1 MELSEEQKQRI
12 LHEEQTRLQEEQY
25 RTQVRLELTGQSVA
39 APSISTK
46 PKNPKYVLATIGIVL
61 VLLLCAGTLIG
72 VRRQPSASETRE
84 TANSPLPVPK
94 LTTARIAELATPWV
108 VVVQT
113 YNEDGEKLGQ
123 GSGYVSSADGAVI
136 TNYHVVRGAASVT
149 VGIQGKESVQASAL
163 LGYNIENDVA
173 ALQISLS
180 AIGVGR
186 PTSPSDVVDQLIL
199 QQNLETKRR
208 MQEANSGKGTPVGQ
222 SAPTQ
227 GLPTDETLDVKV
239 GDHVTAIGAPLGL
252 ENTVSE
258 GIVSAL
264 RQNGETHIIQTTAS
278 ISPGSSGGPLFNDY
292 GKVIG
297 ITASTVRDGQS
308 LNFVEARHITELLS
322 QKRPIAFRE
331 MLVETLVT
339 DSLPSNTL
347 SVPARNAIQLPF
359 AVNGQ
364 QGAVLEGSYTISGG
378 MGNDVVV
385 ALVGQGGSVIV
396 NSGRV
401 ARMGQIKQRLPRG
414 NYAIIFDNRSSPMFS
429 RSVSADLKLTYY
441 K

>member
-1 MELSEEQKQRI
+1 
-12 LHEEQTRLQEEQY
+12 
-25 RTQVRLELTGQSVA
+25 
-39 APSISTK
+39 
-46 PKNPKYVLATIGIVL
+46 
-61 VLLLCAGTLIG
+61 
-72 VRRQPSASETRE
+72 
-84 TANSPLPVPK
+84 
-94 LTTARIAELATPWV
+94 
-108 VVVQT
+108 VVQT
-113 YNEDGEKLGQ
+113 FNEDGEKLGQ

-136 TNYHVVRGAASVT
+136 TNYHVVRGAGSVT
-149 VGIQGKESVQASAL
+149 VGIQGKGSVQAAAL
-163 LGYNIENDVA
+163 LGYSIENDVA
-173 ALQISLS
+173 ALQISPS
-180 AIGVGR
+180 AIGVAR
-186 PTSPSDVVDQLIL
+186 PTSPSEVVDQLIR
-199 QQNLETKRR
+199 QQNLETRRR
-208 MQEANSGKGTPVGQ
+208 MQEANLPVGQ

-227 GLPTDETLDVKV
+227 GLATDETLDVKV

-264 RQNGETHIIQTTAS
+264 REKGGTHIIQTTAS

-297 ITASTVRDGQS
+297 ITTSTVRDGQS
-308 LNFVEARHITELLS
+308 LNFVVSARHITELLS

-331 MLVETLVT
+331 MLTETLVT

-364 QGAVLEGSYTISGG
+364 QGAVLEGSYTIAGG
-378 MGNDVVV
+378 MGNDVGV

-401 ARMGQIKQRLPRG
+401 AGMGQIKQRLPRG
-414 NYAIIFDNRSSPMFS
+414 NYAILFDNRFS
-429 RSVSADLKLTYY
+429 TFSAKSVSADLKLTYY